1 MGRAEG
7 ATLRPTVVIR
17 AAAGPA
23 RAPQSAHA
31 TSATPAAARR
41 QSGIHGACTIVLP
54 SHGTGGIRSGDL
66 ALRLVERYNRQL
78 SSGFPQFWL
87 RAANETATML
97 RLETLGGL
105 ALTDQQEER
114 PQPRRRLALLARLAP
129 SAAKGVSRDELLAL
143 LWPERDVESARH
155 SLDQLLYETR
165 RALAVSPTVG
175 SATLRLDPAVI
186 SCDLADW
193 EAALR
198 RADLEAAVALYR
210 GPFLQGFFLTGS
222 ATFEQWADATRSQ
235 LAAAYRRTLES
246 LATGAAARG
255 KLEDSIAWW
264 RRLAAEDRIGS
275 RVALGLMQA
284 LTESGDRAGA
294 LEFFRVHERIV
305 RTELD
310 ASPDPAVSAFAHS
323 LRSATVLSRE
333 PVNAAHE
340 VVAAPVEE
348 HAADRAKP
356 APAVDLA
363 HHARAADLL
372 APVAATGAS
381 PRSAGRKPGRWS
393 PSRYAVVAVAVVAVA
408 PVLYGVAA
416 IGRHRPA
423 APPHDRPRTS
433 AFVSAA
439 AAATPGHARPLRH
452 ETTNIA
458 AHEFYE
464 RGSDPVLLRSDSGV
478 LAAIDYLRRAVAL
491 DTTYAAAYA
500 TLASRY
506 TTAAWG
512 SRLVAPERRA
522 MRARA
527 EAAARRAIALDD
539 SLADAHAAL
548 GYLLAKVSFD
558 EAGAVAE
565 LEKAVSLDSA
575 ATSTYELLAPTD
587 EFLGRPAEAI
597 AAARAGVSRNPLS
610 PSANAELG
618 HALYFGGRYDDALAR
633 LAPLASL
640 RPPLRRVPV
649 YMAEVYLATGRWT
662 EAIAVLRPVANK
674 WRLMPGLYAYALVR
688 SGSRAEARHMLTG
701 MLADESAGR
710 ATSFDVAEAYIA
722 LGNYDRAFVW
732 LDRSFDDYSLGSS
745 IMGPLFK
752 QFRADPRFD
761 RVRQRLGV
769 PALQKPAAHE

>member
-1 MGRAEG
+1 
-7 ATLRPTVVIR
+7 
-17 AAAGPA
+17 
-23 RAPQSAHA
+23 
-31 TSATPAAARR
+31 
-41 QSGIHGACTIVLP
+41 
-54 SHGTGGIRSGDL
+54 
-66 ALRLVERYNRQL
+66 
-78 SSGFPQFWL
+78 
-87 RAANETATML
+87 ML
-97 RLETLGGL
+97 RLETFGGL
-105 ALTDQQEER
+105 ALTDRQEER

-129 SAAKGVSRDELLAL
+129 SGAKGVSRDDLLAL
-143 LWPERDVESARH
+143 LWPERDFESARH

-165 RALAVSPTVG
+165 RALGASPVVG
-175 SATLRLDPAVI
+175 GATLRLDPAVI
-186 SCDLADW
+186 SCDLIEW

-198 RADLEAAVALYR
+198 NADLEAAVALYR
-210 GPFLQGFFLTGS
+210 GPFLQGFFLNGS
-222 ATFEQWADATRSQ
+222 ATFEQWAERVRSQ
-235 LAAAYRRTLES
+235 LTVAYRRTLES
-246 LATGAAARG
+246 LATSTAAHG
-255 KLEDSIAWW
+255 KPHDSIAWW
-264 RRLAAEDRIGS
+264 RQLAAEDRIGS
-275 RVALGLMQA
+275 RVALGLMQMLA
-284 LTESGDRAGA
+284 ESGDRAGA

-305 RTELD
+305 RAELD
-310 ASPDPAVSAFAHS
+310 APPDPAVSAFAHS
-323 LRSATVLSRE
+323 LRCTTVRSPE
-333 PVNAAHE
+333 PVNRADDPPAT
-340 VVAAPVEE
+340 PLVERT
-348 HAADRAKP
+348 ADLAVS
-356 APAVDLA
+356 APA
-363 HHARAADLL
+363 
-372 APVAATGAS
+372 AS
-381 PRSAGRKPGRWS
+381 PTSSGRDPGR
-393 PSRYAVVAVAVVAVA
+393 RTLLYVALAVAAVA
-408 PVLYGVAA
+408 PLLYGAA
-416 IGRHRPA
+416 MVGRQRTPA
-423 APPHDRPRTS
+423 PMHDRPHTAPS
-433 AFVSAA
+433 VATAA
-439 AAATPGHARPLRH
+439 VATRGHARPLRH

-464 RGSDPVLLRSDSGV
+464 RGGDPVLLRSDSGV
-478 LAAIDYLRRAVAL
+478 LAAIGYLRRAVAL

-512 SRLVAPERRA
+512 SRLAAPERRA

-539 SLADAHAAL
+539 SLADAHAEL
-548 GYLLAKVSFD
+548 GYLLAKVSYD

-597 AAARAGVSRNPLS
+597 AAALAGVSRDPLS

-640 RPPLRRVPV
+640 RPPLRRVPA

-688 SGSRAEARHMLTG
+688 SGSRADAMRVLTG

-710 ATSFDVAEAYIA
+710 ATCFDIAEAYIA
-722 LGNYDRAFVW
+722 LGDYDRAFVW

-745 IMGPLFK
+745 IMGPLFAR
-752 QFRADPRFD
+752 FRADPRFD

-769 PALQKPAAHE
+769 PGEVKS

>member
-1 MGRAEG
+1 
-7 ATLRPTVVIR
+7 
-17 AAAGPA
+17 
-23 RAPQSAHA
+23 
-31 TSATPAAARR
+31 
-41 QSGIHGACTIVLP
+41 
-54 SHGTGGIRSGDL
+54 
-66 ALRLVERYNRQL
+66 
-78 SSGFPQFWL
+78 
-87 RAANETATML
+87 ML

-105 ALTDQQEER
+105 ALTDRQEER
-114 PQPRRRLALLARLAP
+114 PQPRRRLALLARLA
-129 SAAKGVSRDELLAL
+129 SSGAKGVSRDDLLAL

-165 RALAVSPTVG
+165 RALGASPTVG
-175 SATLRLDPAVI
+175 GATLRLDPAVM
-186 SCDLADW
+186 SCDLTEWD
-193 EAALR
+193 AALR
-198 RADLEAAVALYR
+198 RADLEAAVALYH
-210 GPFLQGFFLTGS
+210 GPFLQGFFLNGS
-222 ATFEQWADATRSQ
+222 ATFEQWADTERSQ
-235 LAAAYRRTLES
+235 LTAAYRRTLES
-246 LATGAAARG
+246 LATSTAARG
-255 KLEDSIAWW
+255 KVHDSIAWW

-305 RTELD
+305 LAELD
-310 ASPDPAVSAFAHS
+310 APPDPAVSAFAHS
-323 LRSATVLSRE
+323 LRSTTVRSPE
-333 PVNAAHE
+333 PVNRAHDAP
-340 VVAAPVEE
+340 AAPVVER
-348 HAADRAKP
+348 AASLAPP
-356 APAVDLA
+356 APAA
-363 HHARAADLL
+363 PAAP
-372 APVAATGAS
+372 AAS
-381 PRSAGRKPGRWS
+381 PRSAGRKLGR
-393 PSRYAVVAVAVVAVA
+393 RRRLHYVYAGVVVVAVVPLV
-408 PVLYGVAA
+408 YGAA
-416 IGRHRPA
+416 MAGRRRTRVPTHDG
-423 APPHDRPRTS
+423 PHTG

-439 AAATPGHARPLRH
+439 AAATPRHARPPRH

-478 LAAIDYLRRAVAL
+478 LAAIEYLRRAVAL

-512 SRLVAPERRA
+512 SRLAAPERRA

-539 SLADAHAAL
+539 SLADAHANL
-548 GYLLAKVSFD
+548 GYLLAKVSYD

-587 EFLGRPAEAI
+587 EFLGRPADAI
-597 AAARAGVSRNPLS
+597 AAARAAVARDPLS

-618 HALYFGGRYDDALAR
+618 HALYFGGHYDEALAR

-640 RPPLRRVPV
+640 QPPLRRVPV

-674 WRLMPGLYAYALVR
+674 WRLMPGLYTYALVR
-688 SGSRAEARHMLTG
+688 SGSRADAMRLVTG

-710 ATSFDVAEAYIA
+710 ATSFDIAEAYIA
-722 LGNYDRAFVW
+722 LGDYDRAFVW
-732 LDRSFDDYSLGSS
+732 LDRSFDDYSLGSA
-745 IMGPLFK
+745 IMGPLFSE
-752 QFRADPRFD
+752 FRADPRFD
-761 RVRQRLGV
+761 RVRQRLHIESEIGRRGSSNRSGR
-769 PALQKPAAHE
+769 